1 MKTPIV
7 KIYPDPDSLFR
18 GAAERFEEIYTE
30 SVRFSDRFSV
40 VLAGGSTPR
49 GLYNLLAA
57 ESEDRSII
65 DWSRVHFFWGDERCL
80 PPEHSESNYNMA
92 YNAMLRDLNLNFNKP
107 ETHIH
112 RIIGEEEPSRAAELY
127 TAVIEEYFGGIDKV
141 RFDLVLLGLGAD
153 GHAASLFPD
162 SPVLKEK
169 NKMVAPGLKPGIP
182 GPARVTLTFPALNA
196 SAKILFLISGESKAA
211 MVRRLLNGDISE
223 ELPASMVCPV
233 DGTLEFLLDEQAASL
248 LSSA

>member
-30 SVRFSDRFSV
+30 SIRFSDRFSV
-40 VLAGGSTPR
+40 VLAGGSTPK

-57 ESEDRSII
+57 GSEDRSI
-65 DWSRVHFFWGDERCL
+65 DWSRIHFFWGDERCL
-80 PPEHSESNYNMA
+80 PPEHSESNYNMV
-92 YNAMLRDLNLNFNKP
+92 YNAMLRDLNLNQP

-112 RIIGEEEPSRAAELY
+112 RIIGEEEPGRAAELY
-127 TAVIEEYFGGIDKV
+127 TTVIEEYFGGRDKV

-153 GHAASLFPD
+153 GHTASLFPG
-162 SPVLKEK
+162 SPVLQEN
-169 NKMVAPGLKPGIP
+169 NKIVAPELKPGIP

-196 SAKILFLISGESKAA
+196 SAKIIFLISGESKAA

-233 DGTLEFLLDEQAASL
+233 DGTVEFLLDEQAASL